1 MRLPCYAESATHL
14 TFAPPTPA
22 QVLVLCGETG
32 SGKTTQLPQFLIEA
46 GYGHPDAGARRG
58 MVGVTQPR
66 RVAAVAMAQ
75 RVAHELG
82 DELGG
87 RVSYQVRRQYDS
99 SRDSDAPVPCLDFA
113 SPFCM
118 PCVAWQVRYDSN
130 VTPECRVKFMTE
142 GILLREVASDLLLSR

>member
-1 MRLPCYAESATHL
+1 MPRPNLQL
-14 TFAPPTPA
+14 TFSCPLPVPA

-32 SGKTTQLPQFLIEA
+32 SGKTTQLPQFLVEA
-46 GYGHPDAGARRG
+46 GYGHPDAGPRRG

-87 RVSYQVRRQYDS
+87 RVSYQVRRDTPRPLQYTCPALPL
-99 SRDSDAPVPCLDFA
+99 RYRLHGTF
-113 SPFCM
+113 
-118 PCVAWQVRYDSN
+118 VAWQVRYDST